1 MPAAIHTFAAGLPIL
16 AILLLMLGFRWSAA
30 KAGVVGLGLAIA
42 LSTLAFGFG
51 TRLLPELGVTGAVT
65 GGLMEAVF
73 GAATILW
80 IIFPALCIHELQQ
93 ASGAIDRIRSAISRL
108 SPDPRITALLIAWFF
123 ALFMEG
129 AAGFGTAAALAAP
142 FLVSM
147 GFGKVEAVAIVLIG
161 HAIGVSFG
169 AVGTPIIP
177 LAAVT
182 PFSALELSSSTAT
195 YHSLLGWMMALVVM
209 FLINRAL
216 PQKQAMPTSAWLW
229 TGAAAALFLVPFYL
243 IARFVGPELPT
254 LGASLAGGAVFV
266 ACLLLWRRRA
276 ASESRA
282 ARRPGHQQTQSA
294 GELITAGAPYL
305 VLIGMILLTR
315 LVPPVQETLS
325 GIVLHWQ
332 FHVFEGRVAY
342 LYHPG
347 TMLLVSFIVG
357 ALWQRRV
364 FSNTEQVQVLRA
376 MSRALRRLIPVAI
389 ALAAMLG
396 LSRIMVHAG
405 MIETLAASAAGSA
418 GSLWPLFAP
427 FVGVLGTFVT
437 GSATASN
444 ILFTEFQQAS
454 AEQSGYS
461 PLALLGA
468 QGVGA
473 AAGNLIAPHNI
484 IAASGVVGLS
494 GKEGE
499 VLRRT
504 LGVAFA
510 YTLACGLL
518 ALFVFA

>member
-1 MPAAIHTFAAGLPIL
+1 MPQAVFTFAAGLPIL
-16 AILLLMLGFRWSAA
+16 AVLLLMLGFHWSAA
-30 KAGVVGLGLAIA
+30 KAGILGLGLAIG

-51 TRLLPELGVTGAVT
+51 TRLLPELGPTGAVG
-65 GGLMEAVF
+65 GGLLEAVF

-93 ASGAIDRIRSAISRL
+93 ASGAIDRIRTAIGRL
-108 SPDPRITALLIAWFF
+108 SSDPRITALLIAWFF
-123 ALFMEG
+123 ALFLEG

-177 LAAVT
+177 LVAVA
-182 PFSALELSSSTAT
+182 PFSALELSSSIAT
-195 YHSLLGWMMALVVM
+195 YHAALGWLTALVVM

-216 PQKQAMPTSAWLW
+216 PQKGPTPISAWLW
-229 TGAAAALFLVPFYL
+229 TLVAAALFLVPFYL

-254 LGASLAGGAVFV
+254 LGASLVGAALFV
-266 ACLLLWRRRA
+266 SLLVLGR
-276 ASESRA
+276 SRA
-282 ARRPGHQQTQSA
+282 GPEAVSLSPDRQQSQRMVD
-294 GELITAGAPYL
+294 LVTAGAPYL
-305 VLIGMILLTR
+305 VLIGLILFTR
-315 LVPPVQETLS
+315 LVPPVQQALS
-325 GIVLHWQ
+325 SVVLHWE
-332 FHVFEGRVAY
+332 FHVFEGRIAY

-347 TMLLVSFIVG
+347 TLLMVSFIAG
-357 ALWQRRV
+357 AGWQCVAFRNGDTVRI
-364 FSNTEQVQVLRA
+364 SGA
-376 MSRALRRLIPVAI
+376 MYRALRRLLPVAI
-389 ALAAMLG
+389 ALTAMLG
-396 LSRIMVHAG
+396 LSRIMVHAE
-405 MIETLAASAAGSA
+405 MIETLAVSAAGST

-454 AEQSGYS
+454 AERSGFS

-473 AAGNLIAPHNI
+473 AIGNLIAPHNI

-494 GKEGE
+494 GKESE

-504 LGVAFA
+504 LGAAVV
-510 YTLACGLL
+510 YTVLCGLL
-518 ALFVFA
+518 ALMVFA

>member
-1 MPAAIHTFAAGLPIL
+1 MSSTLQTFAAGMPIL
-16 AILLLMLGFRWSAA
+16 AVLLLMLGLHWSAA
-30 KAGVVGLGLAIA
+30 KAGLVGLALAIG
-42 LSTLAFGFG
+42 LSILTFGFG
-51 TRLLPELGVTGAVT
+51 TRLLPELGVTGAVA
-65 GGLMEAVF
+65 GGLLEAVF

-93 ASGAIDRIRSAISRL
+93 ASGAIDRIRGAIGRL
-108 SPDPRITALLIAWFF
+108 SSDPRLTALLVAWFF
-123 ALFMEG
+123 ALFLEG

-147 GFGKVEAVAIVLIG
+147 GFGKVEAVAIVLVG

-182 PFSALELSSSTAT
+182 PFTALELSSSIAT
-195 YHSLLGWMMALVVM
+195 YHALLGWLMALMVM
-209 FLINRAL
+209 FLINQAL
-216 PQKQAMPTSAWLW
+216 PRKAPMPGSVWVW
-229 TGAAAALFLVPFYL
+229 TLIAAALFLLPFYL

-254 LGASLAGGAVFV
+254 LGASLLGAVIFM
-266 ACLLLWRRRA
+266 ALLVSSRRGTTPHPA
-276 ASESRA
+276 PLQAD
-282 ARRPGHQQTQSA
+282 RPRSQGV

-305 VLIGMILLTR
+305 VLIAIILFTR

-325 GIVLHWQ
+325 GIAWHWA
-332 FHVFEGRVAY
+332 FHEFEGRVAY

-347 TMLLVSFIVG
+347 TLLMISFVVG
-357 ALWQRRV
+357 AWWQRA
-364 FSNTEQVQVLRA
+364 FFHNSETVLISGA
-376 MSRALRRLIPVAI
+376 MCRALRRLLPVAV
-389 ALAAMLG
+389 ALIAMLG

-405 MIETLAASAAGSA
+405 MIDALAATAAGSA

-454 AEQSGYS
+454 AERAGFSA
-461 PLALLGA
+461 LALLGA

-473 AAGNLIAPHNI
+473 AIGNLIAPHNI

-504 LGVAFA
+504 LGVTLV
-510 YTLACGLL
+510 YTSLCGIL
-518 ALFVFA
+518 ALLVFA

>member
-1 MPAAIHTFAAGLPIL
+1 MPAAIHTFAAGVPIL
-16 AILLLMLGFRWSAA
+16 AILLLMLGLRWSAA
-30 KAGVVGLGLAIA
+30 KAGIAGLALAIA
-42 LSTLAFGFG
+42 LSTLTFGFG
-51 TRLLPELGVTGAVT
+51 NRLLPDLGVTGAVT
-65 GGLMEAVF
+65 GSLMEAVF

-93 ASGAIDRIRSAISRL
+93 ASGAIDRIRNAISRL
-108 SPDPRITALLIAWFF
+108 SSDPRITALLIAWFF

-182 PFSALELSSSTAT
+182 PFSALELSSSIAT

-216 PQKQAMPTSAWLW
+216 PQQQAMPTSAWLW
-229 TGAAAALFLVPFYL
+229 TGAAAVLFLAPFYL

-254 LGASLAGGAVFV
+254 LGASLAGAAVFI
-266 ACLLLWRRRA
+266 ACLLLWRRRDT
-276 ASESRA
+276 SEPGA
-282 ARRPGHQQTQSA
+282 ARPVNQQTKNV

-305 VLIGMILLTR
+305 VLIAMILLTR

-325 GIVLHWQ
+325 SIVLHWQ
-332 FHVFEGRVAY
+332 FHAFEGRVAY

-347 TMLLVSFIVG
+347 TMLFVSFIVG
-357 ALWQRRV
+357 SLWQRRV
-364 FSNTEQVQVLRA
+364 FSNEVQGQVLSA
-376 MSRALRRLIPVAI
+376 MGRALRRLIPVAI
-389 ALAAMLG
+389 ALVAMLG

-405 MIETLAASAAGSA
+405 MIETLAATAAGSA

-484 IAASGVVGLS
+484 IAASGVVGLA

-504 LGVAFA
+504 LGVTFV